1 MFILRA
7 SLSHGSPSASAEPFA
22 VRQGGR
28 RHSRSFR
35 FGPFLLQPER
45 QLLLKLDA
53 PVRIGGRAL
62 DLLTL
67 LVERAGEL
75 VTKQDLMSRAWP
87 DTFVEEG
94 NLKVNIAGLR
104 RTLGECTAGPRF
116 IATVVGR
123 GYRFIAP
130 VDEFATA
137 VGGEVWMVPAGS
149 HDQPSYW
156 IGSAPIPAER
166 GQPREEE
173 REVEA

>member
-1 MFILRA
+1 M
-7 SLSHGSPSASAEPFA
+7 SLLHVSDAPPAAL
-22 VRQGGR
+22 VGG
-28 RHSRSFR
+28 HHRSFR

-45 QLLLKLDA
+45 QLLQNLDG

-75 VTKQDLMSRAWP
+75 VSKQELMSRAWP

-104 RTLGECTAGPRF
+104 RALGESHGVPNF

-123 GYRFIAP
+123 GYRFIA
-130 VDEFATA
+130 A
-137 VGGEVWMVPAGS
+137 VESWPPYQRS
-149 HDQPSYW
+149 
-156 IGSAPIPAER
+156 I
-166 GQPREEE
+166 
-173 REVEA
+173 